1 MGKGSPCKRF
11 REGVGRAGRFT
22 VDSGKLRDAQGCSG
36 SSSGPREPREPAES
50 KRATVRST
58 EPRPGLLQNRSL
70 PPDFFAD
77 ETMRSLVSEFW
88 MKTA

>member
-58 EPRPGLLQNRSL
+58 EPQGLACFRTEACRLISSPTKRCVAWFQN
-70 PPDFFAD
+70 FG
-77 ETMRSLVSEFW
+77 
-88 MKTA
+88 